1 MDPVRC
7 PYGVIRD
14 PYDPAQ
20 DPLGSQLTPEFAKIP
35 HGRHVWS
42 YGACTGPLW
51 YPHGLFT
58 GCLRFLNPYGTR
70 KLLIHALK
78 LYGSHTGGKIRTAS
92 HGPRTA
98 MWVDVRFLFKTARTG
113 PEILMW
119 LDHYSAVTSTMTTER
134 HCHDRHD
141 EPVRRII
148 NQRVA
153 YPSDLSFK

>member
-98 MWVDVRFLFKTARTG
+98 MWVDVRFLFKTAR
-113 PEILMW
+113 EQ
-119 LDHYSAVTSTMTTER
+119 
-134 HCHDRHD
+134 
-141 EPVRRII
+141 PVRGPRFWCDWII
-148 NQRVA
+148 TLLWRAQWPQSVIVMIDMTNRSVE
-153 YPSDLSFK
+153 L